1 MYIMS
6 QIQEQFLCGFSEKI
20 TLLHRHCFTVRFAKE
35 AVIWISILGK
45 VNFNL
50 ISKDRT

>member
-6 QIQEQFLCGFSEKI
+6 HVQEQFFCDFSEKI
-20 TLLHRHCFTVRFAKE
+20 MLLHMHYYSVRFAKE

-45 VNFNL
+45 VNSIH
-50 ISKDRT
+50 ISKDCT